1 MEQKGSDLLLS
12 IENLIGISHV
22 HRISAI

>member
-1 MEQKGSDLLLS
+1 MSSLA
-12 IENLIGISHV
+12 V